1 MFSRVAK
8 FSFITWRYS
17 TCFSSHAKFPIS
29 FSLTFW
35 FCFCKRCHWKLIDLL
50 ARGDLYCYHE
60 GILSCNSQFLT
71 QEKESCQCIV
81 VYLKMD
87 PIFEAL
93 LPENTNLI
101 PTLRH
106 MFLPWKFKWPVH
118 NWLSLHADNCLPI
131 SIILNVNLPKSVFYT
146 SNRHPSGYT
155 IDK

>member
-1 MFSRVAK
+1 MKVLNLFLFTCEVPHIIFVDFLVLFLQTMPLEIDWPFSKGRSV
-8 FSFITWRYS
+8 
-17 TCFSSHAKFPIS
+17 
-29 FSLTFW
+29 
-35 FCFCKRCHWKLIDLL
+35 LL
-50 ARGDLYCYHE
+50 PRRNFVVQL
-60 GILSCNSQFLT
+60 SQFLT
-71 QEKESCQCIV
+71 QEKKSCQCIV

-87 PIFEAL
+87 PIFDAL
-93 LPENTNLI
+93 LPENKNLI

-106 MFLPWKFKWPVH
+106 MFLAWKFKWPVH